1 MLRETTPKAK
11 ERMSTPNEPKD
22 PTNAGDSA
30 GTSGPVHKP
39 ASSSGAGAA
48 APAAGTNGARPA
60 VSVQEQP
67 ARGADTAPG
76 KAQPAGDET
85 KAQPMASPSPKQA
98 PTTAPVAGRPT
109 GTGPGGVP
117 PWQRAGGPGP
127 GQQPPSQGPA
137 GRGPAGGPGKPPPPA
152 GSQPPPGAAGQA
164 PPGAPTQGRGPAGP
178 MPGRPSSGSG
188 APGQQSGPAPVK
200 RPVITGTAA
209 PKLIDGPTRN
219 IDRRDLVQE
228 ELPDLDAIHHPEA
241 TPAPVQPISALPTHG
256 VAGAPLRAS
265 VQLRRIDPWAAFK
278 VSAVLSVASFFVWMI
293 AIGVLYLILDG
304 MGVWDQVNNSFGTL
318 VSSDTTAESS
328 FEISAGGVFGIAAL
342 IGAVNVVL
350 FTALATIG
358 SFIYNLSSDLVG
370 GLEVTLADRD

>member
-1 MLRETTPKAK
+1 
-11 ERMSTPNEPKD
+11 MSTPNEPTD
-22 PTNAGDSA
+22 PKTSGDSA
-30 GTSGPVHKP
+30 ESPGPVQKP
-39 ASSSGAGAA
+39 SSSSPAGAA
-48 APAAGTNGARPA
+48 SSNGVGATPPAAGTNGVRPA
-60 VSVQEQP
+60 VSVQDQP
-67 ARGADTAPG
+67 ARGADTGPNKVQTG
-76 KAQPAGDET
+76 GDET
-85 KAQPMASPSPKQA
+85 KANPVVSPPSA
-98 PTTAPVAGRPT
+98 PAPAQGRPS

-117 PWQRAGGPGP
+117 PWQRGGGGAPGP
-127 GQQPPSQGPA
+127 GQQPPQGQQPLPGQGPA
-137 GRGPAGGPGKPPPPA
+137 QGPAGGPGKPLPPT
-152 GSQPPPGAAGQA
+152 GSQPPPGAAGQQH
-164 PPGAPTQGRGPAGP
+164 PGVPTQGRGPAGP
-178 MPGRPSSGSG
+178 PPGRPSSGSG
-188 APGQQSGPAPVK
+188 AAGQGSGPQTVK

-209 PKLIDGPTRN
+209 PKLLDGPTRN

-241 TPAPVQPISALPTHG
+241 APAPIQAISAVPTHG
-256 VAGAPLRAS
+256 PVGAALRAS

-318 VSSDTTAESS
+318 VSSDTETESS

-350 FTALATIG
+350 FTALATVG